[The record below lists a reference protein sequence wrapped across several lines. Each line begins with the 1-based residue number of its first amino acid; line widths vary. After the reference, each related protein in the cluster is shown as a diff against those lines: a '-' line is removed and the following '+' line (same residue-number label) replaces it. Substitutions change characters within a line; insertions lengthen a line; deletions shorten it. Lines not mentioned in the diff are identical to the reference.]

1 QIARR
6 TVEKADGVHLIDL
19 LANEGGVTELAAGRG
34 ARRVRAHAA
43 GDVLVG
49 FDREVRLELA
59 RAFVVP
65 TAAAKETRD
74 RHHAGFR
81 MRFTARTISSH
92 RLVCVVSCLRPAG
105 VSR

>member
-1 QIARR
+1 GADAERQRQDRDDRKRRIQPQQPRAVLQIAPCA
-6 TVEKADGVHLIDL
+6 VEKADGVHLIDL

-59 RAFVVP
+59 RAFIVP
-65 TAAAKETRD
+65 TAAAKET
-74 RHHAGFR
+74 
-81 MRFTARTISSH
+81 
-92 RLVCVVSCLRPAG
+92 
-105 VSR
+105 